1 MLETFLLF
9 FSILLIACIVS
20 SKVSDRFGIPSLVV
34 FLAVGMLAG
43 SDGLLGIAFD
53 SQHIAHDVGI
63 IALIFILYTCLL
75 YTSPSPRDS

>member
-43 SDGLLGIAFD
+43 SDGLLGIAVD
-53 SQHIAHDVGI
+53 SQHIAHDVHWR
-63 IALIFILYTCLL
+63 A
-75 YTSPSPRDS
+75 